1 MIHSQENTNQVAD
14 RLRPVVYLFAAA
26 NAAVFALM
34 LFSAAFTK
42 FPTGV

>member
-1 MIHSQENTNQVAD
+1 MIHSEKNADQVAA

-26 NAAVFALM
+26 NVAVFALT
-34 LFSAAFTK
+34 LFSAAFTT